1 MAVATAAPE
10 GRKTPPVLGWK
21 IIIKEHTI
29 IMSKGKE
36 RKKERRKEEKHETKP
51 IPVLGI

>member
-36 RKKERRKEEKHETKP
+36 RKKERRKEGRKTP
-51 IPVLGI
+51 IPVLEI